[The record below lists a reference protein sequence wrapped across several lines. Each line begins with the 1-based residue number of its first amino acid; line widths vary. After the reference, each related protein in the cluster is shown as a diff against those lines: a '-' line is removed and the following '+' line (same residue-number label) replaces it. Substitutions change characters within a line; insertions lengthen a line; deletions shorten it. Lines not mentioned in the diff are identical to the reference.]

1 MKRILYLLL
10 FLASSAYGQV
20 HEILVTD
27 SAHVESQ
34 MTEDSATH
42 FSFKNRKKLN
52 GHWIVYYD
60 EQKQHKAMEAI
71 FKKGKLVGGETQWY
85 GDGKLFSERKCEN
98 DTCTTDYYYQNG
110 VMMKRDIEAFV
121 VKGPRNLFYSASYCD
136 NGQIKYS
143 PPLNPDSRSAQLT
156 TSYYCSGVKREEFTL
171 LLVGTQHLKI
181 GPYNEWFEN
190 GAVKIM
196 GYYDDAQPGNKIGT
210 WNYYSAD
217 GKLSKQERYENGKC
231 MESMEY

>member
-85 GDGKLFSERKCEN
+85 GDGKL
-98 DTCTTDYYYQNG
+98 
-110 VMMKRDIEAFV
+110 
-121 VKGPRNLFYSASYCD
+121 
-136 NGQIKYS
+136 
-143 PPLNPDSRSAQLT
+143 
-156 TSYYCSGVKREEFTL
+156 
-171 LLVGTQHLKI
+171 
-181 GPYNEWFEN
+181 
-190 GAVKIM
+190 
-196 GYYDDAQPGNKIGT
+196 
-210 WNYYSAD
+210 
-217 GKLSKQERYENGKC
+217 SKQERYENGKC